1 MKEKSIIKGISSWP
15 CLALAVSFMVS
26 CQDDDIVSDNMVG
39 QSISFVAAAEPAAWS
54 DGSRAVSGAAVSVDG
69 VLRLCGEDEPS
80 AVGGQGLSR
89 GVQISSAD
97 DGWNFR
103 VGAYYYASDGAAAE
117 DFFTENPAGGLLIGG
132 SAGAAGSSYFWPLEG
147 HVSFLAVA
155 PSDAG
160 LTVPVAADMPQPVL
174 HWSVSEDVQEQKDI
188 MAAVTG
194 RLTGSAGAVHLSFS
208 HLMAGVKFVKGDMGL
223 CRIADITVKGVYGG
237 DISFVPDE
245 SGSWVP
251 QFDKSSVHSYS
262 PAVSVNTE
270 SLDSGAD
277 ITGNAYGT
285 TLFMVPQILPEGA
298 RIAVSYYD
306 LLADKTASSLIVKEA
321 DIDGQTWSAGMTRVY
336 QINIGTDFKVS
347 FEDPGT
353 QDAHYVMPH
362 IAYDMSGIS
371 DVVSGIEA
379 SVEYMGNS
387 AQGGVVPSL
396 LMVGQLSDRQKL
408 GWWADKRIVRTTTVN
423 ESNGQH
429 NVVVSQPVGI
439 RGGATLPLTDVQ
451 GTIVMFL
458 PENDG
463 TTDRDVTLRITG
475 IYNGHKINIGSH
487 TFKQLCP
494 SWNKSGIGVE
504 RIEDGGTWPFG
515 YKYDRKITYTN
526 SGFYL
531 GLGIIRAVY
540 SYRMDSK
547 VKDDEGDFVTVT
559 PGKSLLGLEWKIQTV
574 VLDYTALNKLGT
586 VGSSTDGL
594 VNTGGL
600 HDFSGG
606 NDINQIETDLDKLVS
621 GGNLSKKV
629 YKEGSKPAATALAAV
644 LKCNRV
650 IEIES
655 RVNDEDPD
663 YSVEFE
669 KDASG
674 KNVID
679 WFLPSATEA
688 ATLVETQ
695 TDAAGLPAAD
705 IISTLDGTYWSSN
718 AVADDKNAYTY
729 QYSKGTFV
737 SDSHTVTADR
747 LALKKVRAVCRK

>member
-1 MKEKSIIKGISSWP
+1 MKEKSIFKGIGSWP
-15 CLALAVSFMVS
+15 CLALAACFMVS
-26 CQDDDIVSDNMVG
+26 CQDEDIVSDVTAG
-39 QSISFVAAAEPAAWS
+39 QSISFVTVAGDTAWP
-54 DGSRAVSGAAVSVDG
+54 DGSRAASGAVESVDG
-69 VLRLCGEDEPS
+69 ILRLCGEDEPS
-80 AVGGQGLSR
+80 VIGNEPLSR
-89 GVQISSAD
+89 GVQITSGTD
-97 DGWNFR
+97 DWGFR
-103 VGAYYYASDGAAAE
+103 VGAYYYAAEGAAAE
-117 DFFTENPAGGLLIGG
+117 DFFIENPEGGLLIGG
-132 SAGAAGSSYFWPLEG
+132 REGSEGSGYYWPLNG
-147 HVSFLAVA
+147 KVSFLAVA
-155 PSDAG
+155 PADAS
-160 LTVPVAADMPQPVL
+160 LTVPVAADMPEAVL
-174 HWSVSEDVQEQKDI
+174 HWSIPEDVEEQKDI

-194 RLTGSAGAVHLSFS
+194 RLGSTSGAVQLSFS
-208 HLMAGVKFVKGDMGL
+208 HLLAGVKFVKGDMGL

-237 DISFVPDE
+237 DVSFVLDDA
-245 SGSWVP
+245 GSWVP
-251 QFDKSSVHSYS
+251 QFDKTSVHSYS
-262 PAVSVNTE
+262 PVVSVRTE

-277 ITGNAYGT
+277 ITGNADGS

-306 LLADKTASSLIVKEA
+306 LLADKNASSLIVKEA
-321 DIDGQTWSAGMTRVY
+321 DIAGQMWSAGMTRVY

-362 IAYDMSGIS
+362 ITYDMSGIS
-371 DVVSGIEA
+371 DVVSDIEA

-396 LMVGQLSDRQKL
+396 LMLGQLSDRQKL
-408 GWWADKRIVRTTTVN
+408 GWWADKRITRTTTVN
-423 ESNGQH
+423 ESSGQSS
-429 NVVVSQPVGI
+429 VTVSQPVGI

-463 TTDRDVTLRITG
+463 ITDRDVTLRITG
-475 IYNGHKINIGSH
+475 MYGGHKINIGSH

-504 RIEDGGTWPFG
+504 RIEDGATWPFG

-531 GLGIIRAVY
+531 GLGIIRAIY

-594 VNTGGL
+594 VNTGEL

-629 YKEGSKPAATALAAV
+629 NKEGSKPAATALTAV

-655 RVNDEDPD
+655 RVNDEEPD

-669 KDASG
+669 KDDSG
-674 KNVID
+674 KNIIE
-679 WFLPSATEA
+679 WFLPAAAEA

-695 TDAAGLPAAD
+695 TGTDGKAAD
-705 IISTLDGTYWSSN
+705 VVSALDGTYWSSN

-737 SDSHTVTADR
+737 KDSHTVTADR